1 LIVQRRTVRQTVT
14 FDGVGLH
21 TGVPVTVTV
30 QPSEGGIWLRLGSDR
45 VEAIPANV
53 SDTTRSTKVGPVGTV
68 EHLMSALAAVGVT
81 DAEIEF
87 TAPEAPGLDG
97 SSEPFWRV
105 LAETGTTDLGTREL
119 RDLFSRVFL
128 QEDAIKIAVGKGSGH
143 WRFEF
148 ECDQRWPHSQ
158 HFELEHLPTG
168 YGAEIAPARTFAF
181 QEEVP
186 HIIAAGLAKGLDGD
200 SALILGPDSYQNESR
215 FADEPVRHK
224 LLDLIGDLY
233 LAGVPIDAINVV
245 GTRSGHRSNVK
256 AAAMLYQATH

>member
-1 LIVQRRTVRQTVT
+1 MIVNRRTVRETTV
-14 FDGVGLH
+14 FDGIGLH
-21 TGVPVTVTV
+21 TGVPVTVRV
-30 QPSEGGIWLRLGSDR
+30 QPGDKGLWLRLGSER
-45 VEAIPANV
+45 VEAIPSNV
-53 SDTTRSTKVGPVGTV
+53 TDTTRSTKVGPVGTV

-97 SSEPFWRV
+97 SSEPFWKV
-105 LAETGTTDLGTREL
+105 LAATGTTDLGTREL

-128 QEDAIKIAVGKGSGH
+128 QEDAIKIAVGKGNGH

-148 ECDQRWPHSQ
+148 ECDNRWPNAQ
-158 HFELEHLPTG
+158 HFEMQNLPDG
-168 YGAEIAPARTFAF
+168 YGAAIAPARTFAF

-186 HIIAAGLAKGLDGD
+186 HIIAAGLARGLDGD
-200 SALILGPDSYQNESR
+200 SALILGPDSYQNEPR
-215 FADEPVRHK
+215 FEDEPVRHK

-233 LAGVPIDAINVV
+233 LAGVPVDALNVV

-256 AAAMLYQATH
+256 VAAMLYQATH

>member
-1 LIVQRRTVRQTVT
+1 MIVHRRTVAKTVA
-14 FDGVGLH
+14 FEGVGLH
-21 TGVPVTVTV
+21 TGVPVTVTF
-30 QPSEGGIWLRLGSDR
+30 QPGEKGLWFRLASER

-53 SDTTRSTKVGPVGTV
+53 SDTTRSTKVGSVGTV
-68 EHLMSALAAVGVT
+68 EHLMSALAALGIT
-81 DAEIEF
+81 DAEVEF

-97 SSEPFWRV
+97 SSEPFWRP
-105 LAETGTTDLGTREL
+105 LAEVGTTDLGTREL

-128 QEDAIKIAVGKGSGH
+128 QEDAVKIAVGKGSGH

-148 ECDQRWPHSQ
+148 ECDGRWPHSQ
-158 HFELEHLPTG
+158 HFELEKLPEG
-168 YGAEIAPARTFAF
+168 YGSEIAPARTFAF

-200 SALILGPDSYQNESR
+200 SALILGPDDYQNKAR
-215 FADEPVRHK
+215 FVDEPVRHK

-256 AAAMLYQATH
+256 AATMLYQATH